1 MNEAADSLQQFAN
14 IKVLGI
20 GGGGGNAINRMI
32 AAGVAGVEFWAI
44 NTDIQA
50 IGVSLAEQ
58 KLQIGSKLTK
68 GLGGGALPTVGEQA
82 AKESR
87 EDIEAALEG
96 ADMVFVTA
104 GMGGGTGT
112 GASPVVAKI
121 AKEMGALTIGVVTK
135 PFRFEGPVR
144 NRQANNGIEQLRNEV
159 DALIVIPNN
168 NLLEIVEK
176 MTSMTDAFKI
186 ADDVLRQGV
195 QGIAELITV
204 PGLINLD
211 FADVKTIMKSS
222 GSAMMGVGRAS
233 GENRA
238 QEAAKQAVFSPLL
251 EESIEG
257 ATGVILNISGSS
269 NLSLHEV
276 HEAADVIYNAV
287 DPEANIV
294 FGSVVREDLEN
305 DIIVTV
311 IATGFKENKG
321 SNSLY
326 QQSAQTLT
334 SKPQNQSDS
343 QIQETSS
350 ETSPVK
356 TNLTSDAN
364 QTISESK
371 HIQYPTSNIQPKSL
385 YSSTIQQIE
394 TPINTTQSIHNT
406 NHYEKNNNENTESL
420 ISEFQAPAPPYIQ
433 KEEELLKNL
442 DEDISSKMQQLDE
455 EIKNNSHNNQ
465 YSYTEDTESVYA
477 KLSEPT
483 TSSEDNTIQNTN
495 YYKNESDHT
504 ETDTYGDQKKS
515 YASQSYDLKNTSS
528 SIDMPATPKDTSC
541 ESTANNNPLDQV
553 QSLKLSSEEKEK
565 NSDNILNIPAFLRNI
580 E

>member
-1 MNEAADSLQQFAN
+1 MNDPAESLQQFAN

-32 AAGVAGVEFWAI
+32 AAGVTGVEFWAI

-68 GLGGGALPTVGEQA
+68 GLGGGALPSVGEQA

-144 NRQANNGIEQLRNEV
+144 NRQANEGIEQLRNEV

-176 MTSMTDAFKI
+176 MTTMTEAFKI

-233 GENRA
+233 GETRA

-257 ATGVILNISGSS
+257 ATGVILNM
-269 NLSLHEV
+269 L
-276 HEAADVIYNAV
+276 
-287 DPEANIV
+287 
-294 FGSVVREDLEN
+294 
-305 DIIVTV
+305 
-311 IATGFKENKG
+311 
-321 SNSLY
+321 NS
-326 QQSAQTLT
+326 
-334 SKPQNQSDS
+334 KV
-343 QIQETSS
+343 
-350 ETSPVK
+350 VK
-356 TNLTSDAN
+356 TIMA
-364 QTISESK
+364 
-371 HIQYPTSNIQPKSL
+371 
-385 YSSTIQQIE
+385 
-394 TPINTTQSIHNT
+394 
-406 NHYEKNNNENTESL
+406 
-420 ISEFQAPAPPYIQ
+420 
-433 KEEELLKNL
+433 
-442 DEDISSKMQQLDE
+442 
-455 EIKNNSHNNQ
+455 IKIR
-465 YSYTEDTESVYA
+465 TV
-477 KLSEPT
+477 
-483 TSSEDNTIQNTN
+483 
-495 YYKNESDHT
+495 
-504 ETDTYGDQKKS
+504 
-515 YASQSYDLKNTSS
+515 
-528 SIDMPATPKDTSC
+528 
-541 ESTANNNPLDQV
+541 
-553 QSLKLSSEEKEK
+553 
-565 NSDNILNIPAFLRNI
+565 
-580 E
+580 